1 MFKCV
6 ITSPILSPGQ
16 SRWGERQEVE
26 PVHNFDH
33 SFTVSVFHQLYWS
46 RQRLRKFY
54 SLYLGELFEE
64 VGQPRKVQ
72 IGVRLDLVLEAQ
84 LNLKKDITT
93 RILHQI
99 LEKKY
104 ELSICCRHL
113 WDQIKHQKEETMQP
127 IKVVKLGQFQ
137 SIIVQKYELQN

>member
-1 MFKCV
+1 M
-6 ITSPILSPGQ
+6 
-16 SRWGERQEVE
+16 
-26 PVHNFDH
+26 
-33 SFTVSVFHQLYWS
+33 
-46 RQRLRKFY
+46 RKFY

-127 IKVVKLGQFQ
+127 IKVVKLGLSQ
-137 SIIVQKYELQN
+137 SIFVQKYELQTWFSFNTSKPLASLDNSPIHKQYKQGNLQPYEGQGGGG